1 MGEAKA
7 KLMSKARGVGL
18 NFFIKTPGKKLI
30 EGNKIKG
37 DSKFV
42 LRLRSPSTFRPRRI
56 SGATQC

>member
-18 NFFIKTPGKKLI
+18 NFFIKTPGGKLI

-37 DSKFV
+37 DGKFV
-42 LRLRSPSTFRPRRI
+42 L
-56 SGATQC
+56 